1 MTTITSIILS
11 VLMGVSQ
18 NLPAAHTGISSIQC
32 SSGFSTIA
40 KKNIA
45 KFAKFAAR
53 RSNPWVNGI
62 MTAAEIGWGLKDYLF
77 DDSGEDS
84 KAGKKERK
92 VKGHKKAKPACGQRC
107 KQKNWHKDFQ
117 PKK

>member
-18 NLPAAHTGISSIQC
+18 SLPAAHTGISSIQC

-40 KKNIA
+40 KIA
-45 KFAKFAAR
+45 KFVVR

-84 KAGKKERK
+84 KARKKERK
-92 VKGHKKAKPACGQRC
+92 VKGHNKAQPACGQRC

>member
-18 NLPAAHTGISSIQC
+18 SLPAAHTGISSIQC

-40 KKNIA
+40 KNIA
-45 KFAKFAAR
+45 KFVVR
-53 RSNPWVNGI
+53 RSNPWVGGI
-62 MTAAEIGWGLKDYLF
+62 MTAAEIGCGFLF

-84 KAGKKERK
+84 KAGKKKRK
-92 VKGHKKAKPACGQRC
+92 IKGHKKAKPACGQRC